1 VFALSFVKE
10 PIMSHAGRRPGFTL
24 IELLV
29 VIAIIAVLIGLL
41 LPAVQKVRD
50 VANRIY
56 CTSGLKQIGL
66 ALHHYHDT
74 QGTFPPAIAEHLRG
88 DRFPWVSWLARIL
101 PYVEQPA
108 LYANMVA
115 AFQSQGHHPDPFWN
129 PPHQGFSTV
138 LPLYRCPSDARQ
150 YAATAV
156 ADPGGTFTVAFTGY
170 LGVSGRNL
178 RSLDGVLH
186 WNSRVALRDI
196 TDGASNTVVAGERP
210 PSWDL
215 VFGWWYAGA
224 GQWDFGFG
232 GVRNTG
238 SADVTLGA
246 AEINLH
252 SFSIPE
258 LRACP
263 TGPYRFQPGTLH
275 NPCSQFHFWSLHSG
289 GSNFLFAD
297 GSVHFLTYGAAS
309 VLPALATRNGGEVV
323 TLP

>member
-1 VFALSFVKE
+1 
-10 PIMSHAGRRPGFTL
+10 MSRSSRRSGFSL

-50 VANRIY
+50 AAARTY

-66 ALHHYHDT
+66 ALHQYHDT
-74 QGTFPPAIAEHLRG
+74 HGTFPPAIVDRG
-88 DRFPWVSWLARIL
+88 VAWDKFWEVSWLARIL
-101 PYVEQPA
+101 PYVEQQP
-108 LYANMVA
+108 LYENMVA
-115 AFQSQGHHPDPFWN
+115 AFQSQGNRPNPFRN
-129 PPHQGFSTV
+129 PPHRGFSTV
-138 LPLYRCPSDARQ
+138 MPLYRCPSDSRQ
-150 YAATAV
+150 YVATRV
-156 ADPGGTFTVAFTGY
+156 VERTFVFTVAFTGY
-170 LGVSGRNL
+170 LGVNGQNL

-215 VFGWWYAGA
+215 LFGWWYAGA
-224 GQWDFGFG
+224 AQWDLAFRP
-232 GVRNTG
+232 VRNTG

-246 AEINLH
+246 AEINVR
-252 SFSIPE
+252 SAPIPE
-258 LRACP
+258 LTACP
-263 TGPYRFQPGTLH
+263 IGPYTFQPGTIA

-297 GSVHFLTYGAAS
+297 GSVRFLNYTAAS
-309 VLPALATRNGGEVV
+309 ILPALATRNQGEVV
-323 TLP
+323 ALP